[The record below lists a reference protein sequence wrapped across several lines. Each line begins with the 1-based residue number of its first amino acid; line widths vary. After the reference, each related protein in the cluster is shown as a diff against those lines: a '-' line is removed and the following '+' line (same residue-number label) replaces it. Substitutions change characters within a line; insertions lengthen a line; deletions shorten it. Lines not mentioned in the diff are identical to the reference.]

1 MGRHLYSTLL
11 YFLSPLVWKLVW
23 REQLPRHSRAERLGW
38 IEKTND
44 KPVVWVHAASVG
56 EVMTA
61 APVIRN
67 LINDNPDYQVVVTTM
82 TATGGER
89 VMALFGDEVSHH
101 FVALDFPHAT
111 RRMVRSLDPS
121 LLVIIET
128 ELWPNLIHAAADHQV
143 PIVMVNA
150 RISERSFRRYARFQ
164 ILVRDVL
171 ERINWVAVKSGEDG
185 KRFRALGMGAKSI
198 TVTGPL
204 KYDVVVPHEAVTA
217 GKALREQIGAR
228 PVWVAASV
236 REGEEESVLEAH
248 QAVLKQH
255 PNALLIL
262 VPRHPQRFD
271 EVALLCESRFGIL
284 SIARRSLNERI
295 DPSVSVY
302 VGDTMGELMTLYA
315 SADIAFVGGSLVPVG
330 GHNLLEPAAL
340 GLPVISGPHLAN
352 ITEVAEEMSAHAALE
367 KVENGDELGATVNGW
382 LASPEQRKA
391 RGAAAFDVVERN
403 RGAAERIREHLL
415 TMVHPLSAEAYSAQ
429 QQQFSSRQQHEQ

>member
-1 MGRHLYSTLL
+1 MSRHLYNTLL
-11 YFLSPLVWKLVW
+11 YSLSPLVWKRIW

-38 IEKTND
+38 IEKANN

-56 EVMTA
+56 EVTTA

-67 LINDNPDYQVVVTTM
+67 LIDDNPDYQVVVTTM

-89 VMALFGDEVSHH
+89 VNALFGDEVSHH

-111 RRMVRSLDPS
+111 RRMVRRLDPT
-121 LLVIIET
+121 LLVIVET

-150 RISERSFRRYARFQ
+150 RISERSFQRYARFQ
-164 ILVRDVL
+164 ILVRDML

-185 KRFRALGMGAKSI
+185 KRFRALGMAAKRI

-204 KYDVVVPHEAVTA
+204 KYDVVISAEAQA
-217 GKALREQIGAR
+217 EGKALRARIGER

-236 REGEEESVLEAH
+236 REGEEESVLDAH
-248 QAVLKQH
+248 QEVLKQH
-255 PNALLIL
+255 PNALLII

-271 EVALLCESRFGIL
+271 ELALQCESRFGIL
-284 SIARRSLNERI
+284 SIARRSLNEPI
-295 DPSVSVY
+295 DPAVSVY
-302 VGDTMGELMTLYA
+302 VGDTMGELMALYA
-315 SADIAFVGGSLVPVG
+315 SADIAFVGGSLVPIG

-340 GLPVISGPHLAN
+340 GLPVISGTHLAN
-352 ITEVAEEMSAHAALE
+352 IAEVAEELSANNALE
-367 KVENGDELGATVNGW
+367 KVESGYELGAAVNT
-382 LASPEQRKA
+382 LLSYPERRKA
-391 RGAAAFDVVERN
+391 QGAAALQVVELN

-415 TMVHPLSAEAYSAQ
+415 TMVPPLSAEAYNAQ
-429 QQQFSSRQQHEQ
+429 QQQIAARQ

>member
-1 MGRHLYSTLL
+1 MGRHLYNTLL
-11 YFLSPLVWKLVW
+11 YSLSPLVWKRIW

-38 IEKTND
+38 IEKANN

-67 LINDNPDYQVVVTTM
+67 LIDDNPDYQVVVTTM

-89 VMALFGDEVSHH
+89 VSALFGDEVSHH
-101 FVALDFPHAT
+101 FVALDFPQAT
-111 RRMVRSLDPS
+111 RRMVRRLDPE
-121 LLVIIET
+121 LLVIVET
-128 ELWPNLIHAAADHQV
+128 ELWPNLIHAAANHQV

-150 RISERSFRRYARFQ
+150 RISERSFHRYARFQ
-164 ILVRDVL
+164 ILVRDML

-185 KRFRALGMGAKSI
+185 KRFRALGMEAKRI

-204 KYDVVVPHEAVTA
+204 KYDVVVPAEAVAT
-217 GKALREQIGAR
+217 GKALREQIGER

-248 QAVLKQH
+248 QEVLEQH
-255 PNALLIL
+255 PNALLII

-271 EVALLCESRFGIL
+271 DVALSCESRFGVL

-295 DPSVSVY
+295 DPAVSVY
-302 VGDTMGELMTLYA
+302 VGDTMGELIALYA

-352 ITEVAEEMSAHAALE
+352 ITEVADEMSANGALE
-367 KVENGDELGATVNGW
+367 KVESGYELGAAINTL
-382 LASPEQRKA
+382 LAYPERRKA
-391 RGAAAFDVVERN
+391 LGSAAFEVVERN

-415 TMVHPLSAEAYSAQ
+415 TMVHPLSAEAYTAQ
-429 QQQFSSRQQHEQ
+429 QQLAARE